1 VADLSG
7 DPGPWLL
14 RTLLAA
20 NITRLA
26 ALVPNGHP
34 DLVSEAAQT
43 ALTDLLK
50 AKYTVR
56 FLRSQPYAK
65 HAIVLA
71 ESVPPQSLDAPGR
84 VAQHLLRRVH
94 GKLGNVWREGLIE
107 AAAEHGQ
114 ALAKRPARALVEA
127 RAHPPWALSTRLID
141 LPRHQIARI
150 LADAM
155 ASATD
160 TGQPQT

>member
-1 VADLSG
+1 
-7 DPGPWLL
+7 
-14 RTLLAA
+14 
-20 NITRLA
+20 
-26 ALVPNGHP
+26 VPNGHP

-50 AKYTVR
+50 AKYTLR
-56 FLRSQPYAK
+56 FLRSQPDAK

-71 ESVPPQSLDAPGR
+71 ESVPPQSLDVPGR
-84 VAQHLLRRVH
+84 VAQYLLRRVH

-107 AAAEHGQ
+107 AAAEHGH

-127 RAHPPWALSTRLID
+127 RAYPPWALRTRLID